1 LSYLAPK
8 HCDGAPTKES
18 VSHFKLVMLLG
29 SESGICEKDD
39 TYEEEED
46 CICQDKSRNR
56 NLKILTIG
64 RHLISSQSLL
74 CHDPIA
80 ASSLDQQKE

>member
-1 LSYLAPK
+1 
-8 HCDGAPTKES
+8 
-18 VSHFKLVMLLG
+18 MLLG

-56 NLKILTIG
+56 NLKISTINS
-64 RHLISSQSLL
+64 LISSQSLL
-74 CHDPIA
+74 CHGPIA